1 MELDS
6 ILEGSVRVNAN
17 NMQRSLEALVTDPC
31 NNKIATYRVQK
42 EFYLNN
48 IGVLESENGLAFF
61 EEDFRDGD
69 IVGNFES
76 NVQMAL
82 SVGPRVFASNN
93 RIVLLNSQY
102 TVTKARLYVDPN
114 NLPEKVQL
122 SYDASLLSVDLR
134 SRVRGPLILLCD
146 ELKYCNGLVTA
157 RN

>member
-6 ILEGSVRVNAN
+6 ILEGSIHVNAN
-17 NMQRSLEALVTDPC
+17 NMQRSLEALITDPC

-42 EFYLNN
+42 EFYINN
-48 IGVLESENGLAFF
+48 IGVLENENNVAFF
-61 EEDFRDGD
+61 EEDVRDGD
-69 IVGNFES
+69 IVGNFQS
-76 NVQMAL
+76 NVRIAL
-82 SVGPRVFASNN
+82 SVGPRVFSSDN

-102 TVTKARLYVDPN
+102 TVTRVRLYVDPE

-134 SRVRGPLILLCD
+134 SQVRRPLILLCD
-146 ELKYCNGLVTA
+146 ELKYCNGLVTT